1 MEKMFDHKI
10 NSGAPVVLAMSF
22 VFVFLLGLFFIW
34 AISNA
39 TDNIGPN
46 LAAFKEKDN
55 QAQSAVYTNGA
66 WAASKGCLVAYVQAD
81 NAGTFADT
89 KLTTAKLKT
98 DAVVAKYDA
107 TKLQALNTKVVSCA
121 AKSIPASWGGAIYV
135 NVTKTGTSDFSVESV
150 AAMLAE

>member
-1 MEKMFDHKI
+1 MERLFDHKLTY
-10 NSGAPVVLAMSF
+10 GTPVVLAMTF

-34 AISNA
+34 AIGNA

-46 LAAFKEKDN
+46 MAAFKN
-55 QAQSAVYTNGA
+55 QEAQTQAAVYTNGA
-66 WAASKGCLVAYVQAD
+66 WAASQGCLVAYVNAD

-89 KLTTAKLKT
+89 KKTAAQKVT
-98 DAVVAKYDA
+98 EVVAKYDA

-121 AKSIPASWGGAIYV
+121 SMSIPASWGGALLV

-150 AAMLAE
+150 ATALAK

>member
-1 MEKMFDHKI
+1 MERMFDPKVNYGSPI
-10 NSGAPVVLAMSF
+10 VLAMSF

-39 TDNIGPN
+39 TNHIGPN
-46 LAAFKEKDN
+46 MAAFKDKDE

-81 NAGTFADT
+81 NASTFADT
-89 KLTTAKLKT
+89 KKTATQKV
-98 DAVVAKYDA
+98 AEVVAKYDA

-121 AKSIPASWGGAIYV
+121 SMSIPASWGGAIYV
-135 NVTKTGTSDFSVESV
+135 NVTKTGTADFSVESI
-150 AAMLAE
+150 ATMLAE